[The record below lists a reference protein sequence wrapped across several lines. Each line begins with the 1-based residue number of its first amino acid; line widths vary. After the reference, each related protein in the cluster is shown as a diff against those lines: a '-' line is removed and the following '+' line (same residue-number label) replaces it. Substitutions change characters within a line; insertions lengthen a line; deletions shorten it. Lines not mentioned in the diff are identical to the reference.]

1 MNMLSYL
8 VYSADGPRQLQ
19 IQTPADES
27 NGLDRAETR
36 NPVRVFMFVFIRA
49 VNGINEEP
57 SSQGITTKS
66 EAVAAGEAPAREE
79 SPSKVIN
86 PQRKPEYKGINHR
99 G

>member
-8 VYSADGPRQLQ
+8 VYSANGPGQLQ

-27 NGLDRAETR
+27 NGLDWAETQ
-36 NPVRVFMFVFIRA
+36 NPVRVFMFVFVRA
-49 VNGINEEP
+49 VKGINEEP
-57 SSQGITTKS
+57 SSQGITTKR
-66 EAVAAGEAPAREE
+66 ECVAVGEAPAREE
-79 SPSKVIN
+79 SPSKEIN